1 MITKNKI
8 KHLARLAELQ
18 LSEDEIDEMER
29 EFDAILW
36 FVGKLQQIPT
46 DWVEKMYTSIENV
59 RLDYTRKTSTQ
70 VSPEDLLKNSPH
82 EIEDNMVVIKS
93 STVEH

>member
-1 MITKNKI
+1 MTEEQI

-18 LSEDEIDEMER
+18 LSEEEVQNMKK
-29 EFDAILW
+29 EFDAILE
-36 FVGKLQQIPT
+36 FVWRLQQIPT
-46 DWVEKMYTSIENV
+46 DWVKKMYTPIENV

-70 VSPEDLLKNSPH
+70 VNPEDLLRNSPH
-82 EIEDNMVVIKS
+82 EIEDNMIVIKS